1 MESECN
7 PFHQSAV
14 TPGSVTA
21 LATRVGSSPG
31 YERPAAQAVQP
42 KQHRNTAH
50 KPGVQPEQRKVSLDE
65 GAKRIR
71 NFIGQEKNII

>member
-31 YERPAAQAVQP
+31 YERPAAQAVLNQSSTETLLTNLVYNLS
-42 KQHRNTAH
+42 KERFHLMR
-50 KPGVQPEQRKVSLDE
+50 VQN
-65 GAKRIR
+65 A
-71 NFIGQEKNII
+71 

>member
-31 YERPAAQAVQP
+31 YERPAAQAVLNQSSTETLLTNLVYNLS
-42 KQHRNTAH
+42 KERFHLMRAQNA
-50 KPGVQPEQRKVSLDE
+50 
-65 GAKRIR
+65 
-71 NFIGQEKNII
+71 